1 MAYKKQ
7 TGTVYSSDPFLKYP
21 LNPRVY
27 PKPLLLF
34 SIQKTLVS
42 LYKEMTTEGYK
53 SLSLPGKKWTSKRM
67 HYKKKQ
73 KKKFFPLSK
82 KQTKKNQFNL
92 VDISAS
98 ETDWPPSK
106 YINFWNPVD
115 FSRDFLFLSRAN
127 SIIWQVQNYHLNWM
141 HLVGAKQNAD
151 VDRRENREIDM
162 KETGKASMLECQ
174 KCSKETGKWNVTWK
188 WKST

>member
-73 KKKFFPLSK
+73 KKMFFPLSK
-82 KQTKKNQFNL
+82 KQTKK
-92 VDISAS
+92 
-98 ETDWPPSK
+98 
-106 YINFWNPVD
+106 
-115 FSRDFLFLSRAN
+115 
-127 SIIWQVQNYHLNWM
+127 SI
-141 HLVGAKQNAD
+141 
-151 VDRRENREIDM
+151 
-162 KETGKASMLECQ
+162 
-174 KCSKETGKWNVTWK
+174 
-188 WKST
+188 